1 MIVEILQWIAISVL
15 ALFLLGCV
23 LAVMVI
29 PWAIWKVRKEREPEK
44 LPFHCMITEE
54 LCIMPEEPCTE
65 WLDRNAKGRA
75 FYWKA
80 TQGAYSRSGIP
91 DICVIIGGRFYGL
104 EVKRPFFGVVSS
116 NQKKVKRE
124 IETIGGKV
132 YIVTYVKEVEEILLP
147 VLERREQ

>member
-1 MIVEILQWIAISVL
+1 MIKYQDYFRFKDLREAKDYIMAEKGMTDRQAHQYLSE
-15 ALFLLGCV
+15 
-23 LAVMVI
+23 
-29 PWAIWKVRKEREPEK
+29 KVPLESYYQRK
-44 LPFHCMITEE
+44 I
-54 LCIMPEEPCTE
+54 IE
-65 WLDRNAKGRA
+65 WLDKNAKGRA

-91 DICVIIGGRFYGL
+91 DVCVLIGGRFYGL

-124 IETIGGKV
+124 IEAIGGKV

-147 VLERREQ
+147 VLEGREQ